1 MRVLV
6 VGQGL
11 AGTLAS
17 HEALKQGWDVHVID
31 AGWPSASMVAAGMF
45 NPMSF
50 RRIVEVW
57 DAEEHLTIMRSTYAE
72 IEALLHQPFVHSLP
86 IHKCFPNGEYARG
99 WQEKIE
105 KLKWLVPRPNDAKT
119 GIVQGG
125 GWVNLPA
132 MIRLWRQY
140 LAESNRFTQRALQL
154 NDHDDLATGL
164 WDAIID
170 CRGTAVVG
178 ADNVPQLD
186 IRANRG
192 EILSVN
198 IQGDVTPPTDA
209 IFNFSKWTIPLGQGQ
224 WRLGA
229 SYEWNRNDLLPTAET
244 REFLL
249 ERMKAH
255 LPGIAQCEVIQHEVG
270 IRPVSR
276 DRRPAVGPLPGKDGW
291 FVLNGLG
298 TRGVLIGPRWARYLI
313 ENIKNTSGQYP
324 EIQPSRL
331 IQTQT

>member
-31 AGWPSASMVAAGMF
+31 AGLPSASMVAAGMF

-72 IEALLHQPFVHSLP
+72 IETLLHQPLVHFLP
-86 IHKCFPNGEYARG
+86 IHKCFPNGEYARD
-99 WQEKIE
+99 WQQKIE
-105 KLKWLVPRPNDAKT
+105 HLQWLTPLPTDAKT

-132 MIRLWRQY
+132 MIRAWRQY
-140 LAESNRFTQRALQL
+140 LVESNRFTQRALQQQ
-154 NDHDDLATGL
+154 DHDDLVTGL

-170 CRGTAVVG
+170 CRGTAVAG
-178 ADNVPQLD
+178 AENVPQLD

-209 IFNFSKWTIPLGQGQ
+209 IFNFSKWTIPLGQRQ

-229 SYEWNRNDLLPTAET
+229 SYEWNRNDLRPTAET

-249 ERMKAH
+249 QRMTAH
-255 LPGIAQCEVIQHEVG
+255 LPGIAYCEVIHHEVG

-291 FVLNGLG
+291 YILNGLG
-298 TRGVLIGPRWARYLI
+298 TRGVLIGPRWARHLI
-313 ENIKNTSGQYP
+313 DTIAHPSNQYP
-324 EIQPSRL
+324 DIQPSRL
-331 IQTQT
+331 ILN

>member
-17 HEALKQGWDVHVID
+17 HEALKQGWDIHVID

-72 IEALLHQPFVHSLP
+72 IESLLHQQLVHFLP
-86 IHKCFPNGEYARG
+86 IHKCFPNGEYTRD
-99 WQEKIE
+99 WQQKIE
-105 KLKWLVPRPNDAKT
+105 HLQWLTPLPTDAKA

-132 MIRLWRQY
+132 MIQAWRQY
-140 LAESNRFTQRALQL
+140 LSEANRFTQRALQQQ
-154 NDHDDLATGL
+154 DHDDLSAGH
-164 WDAIID
+164 WDAVID
-170 CRGTAVVG
+170 CRGTAMVG

-192 EILSVN
+192 EILS
-198 IQGDVTPPTDA
+198 ISMKGDSTPPTDA
-209 IFNFSKWTIPLGQGQ
+209 IFNFSKWTIPLGNGL

-229 SYEWNRNDLLPTAET
+229 SYEWNRNDLEPTAET
-244 REFLL
+244 RGFLL
-249 ERMKAH
+249 DSLKAQ
-255 LPGIAQCEVIQHEVG
+255 LPSQPSCDVVQHQVG

-276 DRRPAVGPLPGKDGW
+276 DRRPAVGPLPGKEGW

-298 TRGVLIGPRWARYLI
+298 TRGVLIGPRWARNLI
-313 ENIKNTSGQYP
+313 KTIINPSHQYT
-324 EIQPSRL
+324 EVQPSRL
-331 IQTQT
+331 ILVDT